1 MCEGTTPWSPLDVNF
16 AGVHTG
22 VPSTRKVRFSSGII
36 GRCGPCLAS
45 RDRWAPEATGL
56 ASGEA
61 ADHSDARTRSR
72 GRRVRLLNRLSDV
85 IDHGIDSV
93 DGE

>member
-22 VPSTRKVRFSSGII
+22 RALDSQGPILFGDYRSVRAMS
-36 GRCGPCLAS
+36 CLAGPVG
-45 RDRWAPEATGL
+45 PEATGL
-56 ASGEA
+56 ANGEA